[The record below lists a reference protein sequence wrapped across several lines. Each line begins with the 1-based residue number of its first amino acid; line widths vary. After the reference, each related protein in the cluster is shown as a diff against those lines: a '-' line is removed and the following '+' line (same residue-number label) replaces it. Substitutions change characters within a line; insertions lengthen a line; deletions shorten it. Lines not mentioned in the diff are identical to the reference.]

1 MLQFSDIFLE
11 KMMSKGWCPRNMAVC
26 VSNLFKH
33 TCVFSSQRHLG
44 GVPASLLGA
53 QRPNLLGQL
62 LLRKALQINKLC
74 TATHTAPVLNK
85 TAKLPVPEQSRRMLI
100 MFQYEGMALTHSL

>member
-1 MLQFSDIFLE
+1 
-11 KMMSKGWCPRNMAVC
+11 MSKGCCPHNMAVC
-26 VSNLFKH
+26 VSNLFEH

-74 TATHTAPVLNK
+74 TATHAAPVLNK
-85 TAKLPVPEQSRRMLI
+85 IHKVTSPGTKREAVDCVPVCMNGLNVFS
-100 MFQYEGMALTHSL
+100 LTSFNN